1 MLTRGIVQ
9 ETFSKVILAGA
20 GFILNMILAR
30 ELGPADYGVVGI
42 ILSIMFVFELFLTNG
57 LRQAVSKILSS
68 QQINTRILWLK
79 SFIIQM
85 VLSLLLVALGLAVLG
100 KVAEWLGIE
109 EYKTLLYLILVIIP
123 IKGLFFL
130 NLGFLNGQF
139 KYKQHALANSLY
151 SIFRLIVALALLYIT
166 HNGVLAVLVG
176 TLVAFVLSLL
186 FTGIEWT
193 NPDSTEKIT
202 TRYLLDLTWGA
213 LLFYLLVNIFF
224 NIDVLLL
231 RGLGSTEATVGYYKA
246 SANIGSL
253 LYFLFI
259 SVSQVSFPMIAK
271 LFAQNLWQEMRK
283 VVNTLFLSI
292 TYTTALAF
300 LFTSFFAD
308 VIIRVFFGEKYLP
321 AVGVTPWYALSIG
334 VLSIII
340 MLGNMMITFEHKK
353 TYLFYLV
360 GSLALYLAMVVLFF
374 DKLGIYTPPV
384 ALITVAALSSILF
397 IYIINRNYHQ
407 VFDVRSLLVNNGLL
421 ILMSAA
427 AILLQQYLSQWMNQ
441 YISGILIFSVFT
453 LISFFTIRQVRDAV
467 KNSISILMT
476 KKKD

>member
-1 MLTRGIVQ
+1 
-9 ETFSKVILAGA
+9 
-20 GFILNMILAR
+20 
-30 ELGPADYGVVGI
+30 
-42 ILSIMFVFELFLTNG
+42 
-57 LRQAVSKILSS
+57 
-68 QQINTRILWLK
+68 
-79 SFIIQM
+79 
-85 VLSLLLVALGLAVLG
+85 
-100 KVAEWLGIE
+100 
-109 EYKTLLYLILVIIP
+109 
-123 IKGLFFL
+123 
-130 NLGFLNGQF
+130 
-139 KYKQHALANSLY
+139 
-151 SIFRLIVALALLYIT
+151 
-166 HNGVLAVLVG
+166 
-176 TLVAFVLSLL
+176 
-186 FTGIEWT
+186 
-193 NPDSTEKIT
+193 
-202 TRYLLDLTWGA
+202 
-213 LLFYLLVNIFF
+213 
-224 NIDVLLL
+224 VLLL

-453 LISFFTIRQVRDAV
+453 LISFFTIRQVRYAV